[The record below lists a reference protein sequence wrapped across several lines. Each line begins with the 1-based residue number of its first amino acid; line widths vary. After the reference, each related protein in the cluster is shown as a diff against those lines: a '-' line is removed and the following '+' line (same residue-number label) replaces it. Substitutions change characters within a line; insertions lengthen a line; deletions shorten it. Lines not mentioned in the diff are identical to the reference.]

1 MNGKPLVLL
10 LAGSAPLFHLTGC
23 KSREESAKQE
33 LKDSGY
39 ELTPEA
45 FFRAAESDDVK
56 ALEQLVSNGIAV
68 DTKNAAGDTA
78 LHAAAGAGMK
88 KSADF
93 LLDRKIP
100 VDVAGAEGRTP
111 LMVAVMKGT
120 PDMVRYLLSQKAD
133 PHKKDAKG
141 YKPLMLAVKE
151 GRGEMIGELAPYDRE
166 KLDDALLVAALEGKA
181 SVIDA
186 LTNYGASV
194 YARMDD
200 GRTPLML
207 AAENGQIEAVDML
220 LEIGANRFSMDD
232 EGRIAADMAREAG
245 HEELALRLAE
255 APQED
260 EFALEEP
267 VDLGAEM
274 LAKVVEKEATADHA
288 GPADPA
294 HPVPVAPDSVK
305 SSDLP
310 WNKPVAGQG
319 GGAFGALPT
328 ASRPALLD
336 GVVLEPVGG
345 EAVPAAG
352 VASAAPAGAPAVA
365 FSKVPVVMRAY
376 RQKDLPLRVE
386 SVQGQVATLRLSGGG
401 VKEVSQGETIPG
413 SRLKIIRVQRRVG
426 DLKDQ
431 GGEAEVSVVEVEDT
445 VTGRKREL
453 ISGVEATAHD
463 PVALVEDGQGR
474 HFVAK
479 AGQKF
484 RGADG
489 TEYVVT
495 DVRPNQMVIENR
507 SKGEVIT
514 VPLRGPRG

>member
-1 MNGKPLVLL
+1 MNGKPLALL
-10 LAGSAPLFHLTGC
+10 LASAAPFLCLIGC

-39 ELTPEA
+39 DLTPEA
-45 FFRAAESDDVK
+45 FFRAAESDDVN
-56 ALEQLVSNGIAV
+56 ALEKLVANGIAA
-68 DTKNAAGDTA
+68 DTRNAAGDTA

-88 KSADF
+88 KAADF
-93 LLDRKIP
+93 LLDHKLP
-100 VDVAGAEGRTP
+100 VDVTGAEGRTP
-111 LMVAVMKGT
+111 LMAAVMRGT
-120 PDMVRYLLSQKAD
+120 PEMVRYLLSQKAD
-133 PHKKDAKG
+133 PHKKDAQG
-141 YKPLMLAVKE
+141 FKPLMLAVRE
-151 GRGEMIGELAPYDRE
+151 GRGEMVGELAPYDRE

-186 LTNYGASV
+186 LTNYGASI

-207 AAENGQIEAVDML
+207 AAQNGHLEAVDML

-232 EGRIAADMAREAG
+232 QGRIAADMAREAG

-260 EFALEEP
+260 EFAIEEP
-267 VDLGAEM
+267 ADLGAEM
-274 LAKVVEKEATADHA
+274 LAKVVAKEAA
-288 GPADPA
+288 PADPA
-294 HPVPVAPDSVK
+294 SGKPA
-305 SSDLP
+305 DLR
-310 WNKPVAGQG
+310 WNKPVPGQG
-319 GGAFGALPT
+319 GGAFGALPNES
-328 ASRPALLD
+328 APPMLD
-336 GVVLEPVGG
+336 GVVLEPVAGQDS
-345 EAVPAAG
+345 PAA
-352 VASAAPAGAPAVA
+352 SA
-365 FSKVPVVMRAY
+365 KVPIVMRAY

-401 VKEVSQGETIPG
+401 TKEVPQGQAIPG
-413 SRLKIIRVQRRVG
+413 SRLKIVRVERRVG

-431 GGEAEVSVVEVEDT
+431 GGETEVSVVEVEDT

-453 ISGVEATAHD
+453 ISGVEPTAHD

-507 SKGEVIT
+507 TQGDVIT

>member
-10 LAGSAPLFHLTGC
+10 LAGTAPLFCLTGC

-33 LKDSGY
+33 LKESGY

-45 FFRAAESDDVK
+45 FFRAAESDDLK

-100 VDVAGAEGRTP
+100 VDVTGAEGRTP
-111 LMVAVMKGT
+111 LMVAVMRGT

-133 PHKKDAKG
+133 PHKKDAHG

-151 GRGEMIGELAPYDRE
+151 GRGDMIGELAPYDRE

-186 LTNYGASV
+186 LTNFGASV

-207 AAENGQIEAVDML
+207 AAENGQLEAVDML

-232 EGRIAADMAREAG
+232 QGRIAADMAREAG

-274 LAKVVEKEATADHA
+274 LAKVEAKELSASA
-288 GPADPA
+288 GAADPG
-294 HPVPVAPDSVK
+294 HPVPAEPVPATPGDV
-305 SSDLP
+305 P
-310 WNKPVAGQG
+310 WKTPVAGQG

-328 ASRPALLD
+328 RSGPPLLD
-336 GVVLEPVGG
+336 GAVLEPVAAAPPAGG
-345 EAVPAAG
+345 GAGLAVPA
-352 VASAAPAGAPAVA
+352 SAPA
-365 FSKVPVVMRAY
+365 FSKVPIVMRAY
-376 RQKDLPLRVE
+376 RQKDLPVRVE
-386 SVQGQVATLRLSGGG
+386 SVQGQVATLRVSGGG

-413 SRLKIIRVQRRVG
+413 SRLKIVRVQRRVG

-431 GGEAEVSVVEVEDT
+431 GGETEVSVVEVEDT

-495 DVRPNQMVIENR
+495 DVRPNQMVIENHT
-507 SKGEVIT
+507 KGEVIT

>member
-1 MNGKPLVLL
+1 MNGKPLALL
-10 LAGSAPLFHLTGC
+10 LAGTAPFLCLTHC
-23 KSREESAKQE
+23 KSREEAAKTE
-33 LKDSGY
+33 LKARGY
-39 ELTPEA
+39 DLTPEA
-45 FFRAAESDDVK
+45 LFHAAESDDVN
-56 ALEQLVSNGIAV
+56 ALQKLVSNGIAA
-68 DTKNAAGDTA
+68 DTRNAAGDTA

-88 KSADF
+88 KAADF
-93 LLDRKIP
+93 LLDHKIP
-100 VDVAGAEGRTP
+100 VDVIGAEGRTP
-111 LMVAVMKGT
+111 LMVAVMRGT
-120 PDMVRYLLSQKAD
+120 PEMVRYLLSQKAD
-133 PHKKDAKG
+133 PHKKDAQG
-141 YKPLMLAVKE
+141 YKPLMLAVRE
-151 GRGEMIGELAPYDRE
+151 GRGDMIGELAPYDRD

-207 AAENGQIEAVDML
+207 AAQNGHIEAVDML

-255 APQED
+255 APQAD

-274 LAKVVEKEATADHA
+274 LAKVVEKEVAS
-288 GPADPA
+288 ADPA
-294 HPVPVAPDSVK
+294 PSSSTSTKPVP
-305 SSDLP
+305 
-310 WNKPVAGQG
+310 GQG
-319 GGAFGALPT
+319 GGTIGALPLG
-328 ASRPALLD
+328 AAPAMLD
-336 GVVLEPVGG
+336 GVVLESPSG
-345 EAVPAAG
+345 ENPPAAT
-352 VASAAPAGAPAVA
+352 A
-365 FSKVPVVMRAY
+365 KVPIVMRAY
-376 RQKDLPLRVE
+376 RQTDLPLRVE

-401 VKEVSQGETIPG
+401 VKEVPQGEAIPG
-413 SRLKIIRVQRRVG
+413 SRLKVVRVERRVK

-431 GGEAEVSVVEVEDT
+431 GGQTEVSVVEVEDT
-445 VTGRKREL
+445 ANGRKREL
-453 ISGVEATAHD
+453 ISGVEPTAHD

-507 SKGEVIT
+507 TKGEVIT